1 MGAKPEELAS
11 QAREESGREL
21 TPLLYTSGGF
31 NRRGGSLGFQDV
43 SGFVMKLCFF
53 DKGSVECN

>member
-11 QAREESGREL
+11 QEREESGREL

-53 DKGSVECN
+53 